1 MEVLRVLALGSV
13 KEEGDDPAERRTTT
27 RTQHREINSLPWLSS
42 GGSALLPLSH
52 TRASTST
59 NQKGKN
65 KHVSAIKRWQEVN

>member
-13 KEEGDDPAERRTTT
+13 KEEGDDPAERWTT

-42 GGSALLPLSH
+42 GGSAAPLLSH

-65 KHVSAIKRWQEVN
+65 KHVNAIKRW